1 MLTVIRH
8 DRGQAVLEFALV
20 LPILLLLLFG
30 IIEFGIVFHDNLVLN
45 QAAREGARL
54 GAVGGTDEEI
64 RMTVERVAASLDPAR
79 LQLEIDP
86 PEEERLRGDRL
97 RVEVRY
103 SVPIVTPIMA
113 EFLPNPYPLAA
124 AVTMRVE

>member
-1 MLTVIRH
+1 MFTGSRH
-8 DRGQAVLEFALV
+8 ERGQAVLELALI

-30 IIEFGIVFHDNLVLN
+30 IIEFGIIFHDNLVLN

-54 GAVGGTDEEI
+54 GVVGGTDEEI
-64 RMTVERVAASLDPAR
+64 REMVERVAPGLDRTR

-86 PEEERLRGDRL
+86 PEEERVRGMSL
-97 RVEVRY
+97 RVELHY
-103 SVPIVTPIMA
+103 SVPIVIPIMA